1 MGKKSL
7 LWVWQDGWVWVV
19 FRLKQCKGLVG
30 HVHDEL
36 AHFGI
41 DNKLIVYS
49 KHNNGGG
56 ITIIHGFSKGP
67 S

>member
-1 MGKKSL
+1 
-7 LWVWQDGWVWVV
+7 VWVV
-19 FRLKQCKGLVG
+19 FYLKQCKVVC

-36 AHFGI
+36 AHFGV
-41 DNKLIVYS
+41 DNEFIVYS

-56 ITIIHGFSKGP
+56 ITTIYGFSKGP

>member
-1 MGKKSL
+1 
-7 LWVWQDGWVWVV
+7 VWVV
-19 FRLKQCKGLVG
+19 FRSKQCKGLVC

-41 DNKLIVYS
+41 NNKLIVYS

-56 ITIIHGFSKGP
+56 ITTFMVFQKVQVD
-67 S
+67 